1 MKELLRRFVREEE
14 GISAVE
20 YALLG
25 ALVAG
30 GIALAAYNL
39 GDAVATELGE
49 METTIETTPG
59 GTL

>member
-39 GDAVATELGE
+39 GVAVSAELGE
-49 METTIETTPG
+49 METTISADVPT
-59 GTL
+59 